1 MPSLIDSVDPDGL
14 LEYSVVFTD
23 RSLNSMSQ
31 KFQGV
36 MRDISAALK
45 RAYNAH
51 SVIVIPGGGTYGMEA
66 IARQFGDNQHV
77 MIIRNGWFSFRWS
90 EIMEKG
96 RIAASTSVLAA
107 SQQDDG
113 SNHQAPFA
121 PMPVEDV
128 VARIR
133 DEKPSLVCAPHV
145 ETSAGMMM
153 PDDFIA
159 AVTECVHEH
168 GGIFVLDCVASGTV
182 FVNLEETGVDVLL
195 TAPQKGWSAS
205 PCAALVMMS
214 PRARARLDE
223 TTSSSF
229 ANDLKKWTQIM
240 ETYEGGAHA
249 YHATMPTDALR
260 HFRDALIEAE
270 AFGLEALKAAQIR
283 LGQQVRQL
291 LGRYQYKSVAAEGF
305 EAPSVVVCFAPNA
318 EMKSGKAF
326 AEQGLQIA
334 AGVPLE
340 CGERE
345 DYASFRIGLF
355 GLDKLSEPERTVA
368 NLETALEQIRGQNMP
383 VVG

>member
-1 MPSLIDSVDPDGL
+1 MPALRDDIDPDGL
-14 LEYSVVFTD
+14 LEYSVVFSD
-23 RSLNSMSQ
+23 RSLNSMSSA
-31 KFQGV
+31 FGDV
-36 MRDISAALK
+36 MRDISRIMRNAYGAA
-45 RAYNAH
+45 
-51 SVIVIPGGGTYGMEA
+51 SVAVVPGGGTYGMEA
-66 IARQFGDNQHV
+66 IARQFVRDARV
-77 MIIRNGWFSFRWS
+77 MVIRNGWFSYRWS
-90 EIMEKG
+90 QIIDAG
-96 RIAASTSVLAA
+96 GLASETTVLAA
-107 SQQDDG
+107 RQLADETDS
-113 SNHQAPFA
+113 PFA
-121 PMPVEDV
+121 PLPLDDIL
-128 VARIR
+128 AHIR
-133 DEKPSLVCAPHV
+133 AEKPDIVFCPHV

-159 AVTECVHEH
+159 AVTACVHEH
-168 GGIFVLDCVASGTV
+168 GGMFVLDCVASGTV
-182 FVNLEETGVDVLL
+182 FVDLEQTGVDVLL

-270 AFGLEALKAAQIR
+270 AFGLEALKAAQIK
-283 LGQQVRQL
+283 LGQQVRDL
-291 LGRYQYKSVAAEGF
+291 LGRYQYKSVAAEGY
-305 EAPSVVVCFAPNA
+305 EAPSVVVCFAPSA
-318 EMKSGKAF
+318 EIKTGKAF

-340 CGERE
+340 CGERD

-355 GLDKLSEPERTVA
+355 GLDKLNDPERTVA
-368 NLETALEQIRGQNMP
+368 HLESALEQIRGQNVP
-383 VVG
+383 TAS

>member
-1 MPSLIDSVDPDGL
+1 MPALRDDIDPDGL
-14 LEYSVVFTD
+14 LEYSVVFSD
-23 RSLNSMSQ
+23 RSLNSMSAA
-31 KFQGV
+31 FGEV
-36 MRDISAALK
+36 MRDISRIMRHAYGAA
-45 RAYNAH
+45 
-51 SVIVIPGGGTYGMEA
+51 SVAVVPGGGTYGMEA
-66 IARQFGDNQHV
+66 IARQFVRDARV
-77 MIIRNGWFSFRWS
+77 MVIRNGWFSYRWS
-90 EIMEKG
+90 QIIDAG
-96 RIAASTSVLAA
+96 GLASQTTVLAA
-107 SQQDDG
+107 RQLADETD
-113 SNHQAPFA
+113 APFA
-121 PMPVEDV
+121 PLPLDEIL
-128 VARIR
+128 ARIR
-133 DEKPSLVCAPHV
+133 AEKPDIVFCPHV

-153 PDDFIA
+153 PDEFIA

-168 GGIFVLDCVASGTV
+168 GGMFVLDCVASGTV
-182 FVNLEETGVDVLL
+182 FVNLEDTGVDVLL

-260 HFRDALIEAE
+260 HFRDALVEAE

-291 LGRYQYKSVAAEGF
+291 LGRYRYKSVAAEGF

-318 EMKSGKAF
+318 EIKTGKAF

-355 GLDKLSEPERTVA
+355 GLDKLSDPDRTVA
-368 NLETALEQIRGQNMP
+368 HLETALEQIRGQNAP
-383 VVG
+383 AAS

>member
-1 MPSLIDSVDPDGL
+1 MPALRDDIDPDGL
-14 LEYSVVFTD
+14 LEYSVVFSD
-23 RSLNSMSQ
+23 RSLNSMSAA
-31 KFQGV
+31 FGDV
-36 MRDISAALK
+36 MRDISRIMRNAYGAA
-45 RAYNAH
+45 AVA
-51 SVIVIPGGGTYGMEA
+51 VVPGGGTYGMEA
-66 IARQFGDNQHV
+66 IARQFVRDANV
-77 MIIRNGWFSFRWS
+77 MVIRNGWFSYRWS
-90 EIMEKG
+90 QIIDAG
-96 RIAASTSVLAA
+96 GLASRTTVLAA
-107 SQQDDG
+107 RQLADETD
-113 SNHQAPFA
+113 APFA
-121 PMPVEDV
+121 PLPLDDIL
-128 VARIR
+128 ARIR
-133 DEKPSLVCAPHV
+133 AEKPNIVFCPHV

-168 GGIFVLDCVASGTV
+168 GGMFVLDCVASGTV
-182 FVNLEETGVDVLL
+182 FVNLEQTGVDVLL

-283 LGQQVRQL
+283 LGQQVRRL

-318 EMKSGKAF
+318 EIKSGKAF

-355 GLDKLSEPERTVA
+355 GLDKLSDPERTVA
-368 NLETALEQIRGQNMP
+368 HLETALEQIRGQNMP
-383 VVG
+383 ATG

>member
-1 MPSLIDSVDPDGL
+1 MPALRDDIDPDGL
-14 LEYSVVFTD
+14 LEYSVVFSD
-23 RSLNSMSQ
+23 RSLNSMSAA
-31 KFQGV
+31 FGDV
-36 MRDISAALK
+36 MRDISRIMRNAYSAA
-45 RAYNAH
+45 
-51 SVIVIPGGGTYGMEA
+51 SVAVVPGGGTYGMEA
-66 IARQFGDNQHV
+66 IARQFVRDANV
-77 MIIRNGWFSFRWS
+77 MVIRNGWFSYRWS
-90 EIMEKG
+90 QIIDAG
-96 RIAASTSVLAA
+96 GLASNTTVLAA
-107 SQQDDG
+107 RQLADETD
-113 SNHQAPFA
+113 APFA
-121 PMPVEDV
+121 PLPLDDIL
-128 VARIR
+128 AKIR
-133 DEKPSLVCAPHV
+133 AEKPDIVFCPHV

-159 AVTECVHEH
+159 AVTACVHEH
-168 GGIFVLDCVASGTV
+168 GGMFVLDCVASGTV
-182 FVNLEETGVDVLL
+182 FVNLEQTGVDVLL

-214 PRARARLDE
+214 PHARARLDE

-260 HFRDALIEAE
+260 HFRDALVEAE
-270 AFGLEALKAAQIR
+270 GFGLEALKAAQIR
-283 LGQQVRQL
+283 LGQEVRQL
-291 LGRYQYKSVAAEGF
+291 LGRDQYKSVAAEGF

-355 GLDKLSEPERTVA
+355 GLDKLSDPERTVA
-368 NLETALEQIRGQNMP
+368 HLESALEQIRGQNMP
-383 VVG
+383 VAS

>member
-1 MPSLIDSVDPDGL
+1 MPALRDDIDPDGL
-14 LEYSVVFTD
+14 LEYSVVFSD
-23 RSLNSMSQ
+23 RSLNSMSAA
-31 KFQGV
+31 FGEV
-36 MRDISAALK
+36 MRDISRIMRNAYGAA
-45 RAYNAH
+45 AVA
-51 SVIVIPGGGTYGMEA
+51 VVPGGGTYGMEA
-66 IARQFGDNQHV
+66 IARQFVRDANV
-77 MIIRNGWFSFRWS
+77 MVIRNGWFSYRWS
-90 EIMEKG
+90 QIIDAG
-96 RIAASTSVLAA
+96 GLASRTTVLAA
-107 SQQDDG
+107 RQLADETD
-113 SNHQAPFA
+113 APFA
-121 PMPVEDV
+121 PLPLDDIL
-128 VARIR
+128 ARIR
-133 DEKPSLVCAPHV
+133 VEKPNIVFCPHV

-168 GGIFVLDCVASGTV
+168 GGMFVLDCVASGTV
-182 FVNLEETGVDVLL
+182 FVNLEQTGVDVLL

-283 LGQQVRQL
+283 LGQQVRRL

-318 EMKSGKAF
+318 EIKSGKAF

-355 GLDKLSEPERTVA
+355 GLDKLSDPERTVA
-368 NLETALEQIRGQNMP
+368 HLETALEKIRGQNMP
-383 VVG
+383 ATG

>member
-1 MPSLIDSVDPDGL
+1 MPALRDDIDPDGL
-14 LEYSVVFTD
+14 LEYSVVFSD
-23 RSLNSMSQ
+23 RSLNSMSAS
-31 KFQGV
+31 FGEV
-36 MRDISAALK
+36 MRDISRIMRNAYGAA
-45 RAYNAH
+45 
-51 SVIVIPGGGTYGMEA
+51 SVAVVPGGGTYGMEA
-66 IARQFGDNQHV
+66 IARQFVRDARV
-77 MIIRNGWFSFRWS
+77 MVIRNGWFSYRWS
-90 EIMEKG
+90 QIIDAGEL
-96 RIAASTSVLAA
+96 ASQTTVLAA
-107 SQQDDG
+107 RQLADETD
-113 SNHQAPFA
+113 APFA
-121 PMPVEDV
+121 PLPLDDIL
-128 VARIR
+128 AKIR
-133 DEKPSLVCAPHV
+133 AEKPDIVFCPHV
-145 ETSAGMMM
+145 ETSAGLMV

-159 AVTECVHEH
+159 AVTACVHEH
-168 GGIFVLDCVASGTV
+168 GGMFVLDCVASGTV
-182 FVNLEETGVDVLL
+182 FVNLEDTGVDVLL

-223 TTSSSF
+223 TKSSSF

-270 AFGLEALKAAQIR
+270 AFGLEALKAAQVR

-305 EAPSVVVCFAPNA
+305 EAPSVVVCFAPSA
-318 EMKSGKAF
+318 EIKTGKAF

-340 CGERE
+340 CGERD

-355 GLDKLSEPERTVA
+355 GLDKLSDPDRTVA
-368 NLETALEQIRGQNMP
+368 HLETALEQIRGQNAP
-383 VVG
+383 TAS

>member
-1 MPSLIDSVDPDGL
+1 MPALRDDIDPDGL
-14 LEYSVVFTD
+14 LEFSVVFSD
-23 RSLNSMSQ
+23 RSLNSMSAA
-31 KFQGV
+31 FGEV
-36 MRDISAALK
+36 MRDISRIMRNAYGAA
-45 RAYNAH
+45 
-51 SVIVIPGGGTYGMEA
+51 SVAVVPGGGTYGMEA
-66 IARQFGDNQHV
+66 IARQFVHDAKV
-77 MIIRNGWFSFRWS
+77 MVIRNGWFSYRWS
-90 EIMEKG
+90 QIIDAG
-96 RIAASTSVLAA
+96 GLASQTTVLAA
-107 SQQDDG
+107 RQLADETD
-113 SNHQAPFA
+113 APFA
-121 PMPVEDV
+121 PLPLDDIL
-128 VARIR
+128 AQIR
-133 DEKPSLVCAPHV
+133 DEKPDIVFCPHV

-159 AVTECVHEH
+159 AVAACVHEH
-168 GGIFVLDCVASGTV
+168 GGMFVLDCVASGTV
-182 FVNLEETGVDVLL
+182 FVNLEQTGVDVLL

-214 PRARARLDE
+214 ARARARLDE

-283 LGQQVRQL
+283 LGQQVREL
-291 LGRYQYKSVAAEGF
+291 LGRYRYKSVAAEGF
-305 EAPSVVVCFAPNA
+305 EAPSVVVCFAPTA
-318 EMKSGKAF
+318 EIKTGKAF

-340 CGERE
+340 CGERD

-355 GLDKLSEPERTVA
+355 GLDKLGDPQRTVA
-368 NLETALEQIRGQNMP
+368 NLESALEQIRGQNMP
-383 VVG
+383 ADA

>member
-1 MPSLIDSVDPDGL
+1 MPALRDDIDPDGL
-14 LEYSVVFTD
+14 LEYSVVFSD
-23 RSLNSMSQ
+23 RSLNSMSAS
-31 KFQGV
+31 FGEV
-36 MRDISAALK
+36 MRDISRIMRNAYGAA
-45 RAYNAH
+45 
-51 SVIVIPGGGTYGMEA
+51 SVAVVPGGGTYGMEA
-66 IARQFGDNQHV
+66 IARQFVRDARV
-77 MIIRNGWFSFRWS
+77 MVIRNGWFSYRWS
-90 EIMEKG
+90 QIIDAGEL
-96 RIAASTSVLAA
+96 ASQTTVLAA
-107 SQQDDG
+107 RQLADETD
-113 SNHQAPFA
+113 APFA
-121 PMPVEDV
+121 PLPLDDIL
-128 VARIR
+128 AKIR
-133 DEKPSLVCAPHV
+133 AEKPDIVFCPHV
-145 ETSAGMMM
+145 ETSAGLMV

-159 AVTECVHEH
+159 AVTACVHEH
-168 GGIFVLDCVASGTV
+168 GGMFVLDCVASGTV
-182 FVNLEETGVDVLL
+182 FVNLEDTGVDVLL

-270 AFGLEALKAAQIR
+270 AFGLEALKAAQVR
-283 LGQQVRQL
+283 LGQQVRRL

-305 EAPSVVVCFAPNA
+305 EAPSVVVCFAPSA
-318 EMKSGKAF
+318 EIKTGKAF

-340 CGERE
+340 CGERD

-355 GLDKLSEPERTVA
+355 GLDKLSDPDRTVA
-368 NLETALEQIRGQNMP
+368 HLETALEQIRGQNAP
-383 VVG
+383 TAS